1 MPALKLCLVLM
12 VVNVNILLMTHQAE
26 LGNKHSQTGVW
37 ERDIRTN
44 FKMEIKHASDYATA
58 NRSYGLIDLA

>member
-1 MPALKLCLVLM
+1 M

-37 ERDIRTN
+37 ERD
-44 FKMEIKHASDYATA
+44 KKEEIVKHK
-58 NRSYGLIDLA
+58 NIKLCF